1 MIFLF
6 KLSQRVARLRTPT
19 ALLATAL
26 ILAACDSPDGALS
39 GPAVTRPS
47 FATAT
52 GLPAGV
58 TDLAVAGTTDTSA
71 ILTFAEVDDGLGA
84 PARYDIRVAP
94 TPLVW
99 GGPGQSVTRGTC
111 ATPFAGAVIRAT
123 RVCSVLGLTAG
134 TQYDFQLVAFPG

>member
-1 MIFLF
+1 MARGRRGCRN
-6 KLSQRVARLRTPT
+6 SRVRPGRPPLRRTLESRRYRWSRPPRGPT
-19 ALLATAL
+19 
-26 ILAACDSPDGALS
+26 
-39 GPAVTRPS
+39 
-47 FATAT
+47 
-52 GLPAGV
+52 PAGRPV
-58 TDLAVAGTTDTSA
+58 AVAGTTDSSA

-84 PARYDIRVAP
+84 PASYDIRVAP